1 MDLYKNALELHE
13 KNKGKLGVYSKV
25 QVKNREDLSLAYS
38 PGVAEP
44 CKEIVKD
51 RDNIYKYTSRGNMVA
66 VITDGTAVLGLGDI
80 GPYAAMPVMEGK
92 CILLKEFAGVD
103 AIPICLDTKDTEEI
117 IRTVKLLGPSFG
129 GVNLEDISAP
139 RCIEIETRLKAE
151 MDIPVF
157 HDDQHGTAI
166 VVTAGLINSLKLV
179 GKKVENITVVI
190 NGIGAAGS
198 SIVKMIHKLGV
209 KNILAVDRFGI
220 INEGMA
226 ENNFLHEE
234 IAKITNPNGIKG
246 DLAEALKGADVFIG
260 VSAPNLVSEDMVKSM
275 AKDSIV
281 FAMANPTPEI
291 MPDLAK
297 KAGAR
302 VAGSGRSDFPNQ
314 INNVLAFPGIFRG
327 ALDCKAKEINEEMK
341 MATAIAIASIV
352 SDEELHEDYVVPDA
366 FDERVV
372 EVVAKAVSDT
382 AIKMGITR

>member
-1 MDLYKNALELHE
+1 MDLYKKALELHE

-179 GKKVENITVVI
+179 GKKVENISVVI

-220 INEGMA
+220 INEGMV

-234 IAKITNPNGIKG
+234 IAKITNPNGLKG

-260 VSAPNLVSEDMVKSM
+260 VSAPNLVSEDMVRSM

-297 KAGAR
+297 KAGAK

-352 SDEELHEDYVVPDA
+352 SDEELYEDYVVPDA

-372 EVVAKAVSDT
+372 EVVAKAVSET

>member
-1 MDLYKNALELHE
+1 MDLYKKALELHE

-44 CKEIVKD
+44 CKEIVKN

-66 VITDGTAVLGLGDI
+66 VISDGTAVLGLGDI

-220 INEGMA
+220 INEGMI

-234 IAKITNPNGIKG
+234 ISKITNPNGLKG
-246 DLAEALKGADVFIG
+246 NLAEALKGADVFIG
-260 VSAPNLVSEDMVKSM
+260 VSAPNLVNEDMIKSM
-275 AKDSIV
+275 ANDSIV

-352 SDEELHEDYVVPDA
+352 SDEELHEDYVVPDV

-372 EVVAKAVSDT
+372 EAVAKAVSDT
-382 AIKMGITR
+382 AVKMGITR